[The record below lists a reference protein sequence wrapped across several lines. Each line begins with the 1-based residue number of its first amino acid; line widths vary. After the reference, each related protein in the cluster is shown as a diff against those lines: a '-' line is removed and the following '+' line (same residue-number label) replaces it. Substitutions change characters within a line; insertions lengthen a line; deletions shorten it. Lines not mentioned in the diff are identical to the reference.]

1 MKKVGIYEIINT
13 VNGKIYVGQ
22 SINIYDRWTQHKY
35 KSIYS
40 EELGYNSAIH
50 AAMRKYG
57 FENFVFKIIEE
68 CEPELLDERE
78 RYWIEK
84 LNSLTPNG
92 YNIMPGGQKNKRII
106 HRCCDC
112 GAIISKGAKRCEKCA
127 HKNQERAKNPFKPLE
142 LAKEIK
148 EKGFEA
154 LGKEYGYTN
163 GRPIKKWCKQLGL
176 PVYKEEIIKWYDEQ
190 MGIKPPEKVQKK
202 NKERPVYKIDLQ
214 TGEILEVFS
223 SIAEAARSIGKKK
236 GNHITEVCKGKF
248 LSAYGY
254 GWRYVE

>member
-1 MKKVGIYEIINT
+1 MLSRIPFVRVLKVSVANS
-13 VNGKIYVGQ
+13 Q
-22 SINIYDRWTQHKY
+22 SN
-35 KSIYS
+35 
-40 EELGYNSAIH
+40 
-50 AAMRKYG
+50 
-57 FENFVFKIIEE
+57 V
-68 CEPELLDERE
+68 P
-78 RYWIEK
+78 
-84 LNSLTPNG
+84 
-92 YNIMPGGQKNKRII
+92 
-106 HRCCDC
+106 
-112 GAIISKGAKRCEKCA
+112 
-127 HKNQERAKNPFKPLE
+127 KNPFKPLE

-190 MGIKPPEKVQKK
+190 MEIKPPEKNQKK

-214 TGEILEVFS
+214 TGEILEVFP

-254 GWRYVE
+254 GWKYVE